1 VRAGLA
7 LEEISS
13 VAVPHEGGMKHLTTM
28 GLLDSLGWNRER
40 VKHLRF
46 PSGDGA
52 IIRAVAISNRLVMRF
67 PALIFLLAVC
77 CALASGCSEGVTRRT
92 AATVFFVNGTVVF
105 GTAKQNNF
113 QPVTRESRI
122 HDGDI
127 VRTSDGALLD
137 LGLIPPALAQMSSNS
152 EIELEELR
160 ISKDGNQTDGG
171 MRSRT
176 ARVRLNRGKITVLFS
191 RRDKIGSLFAISAP
205 LVTITADSDCLFCV
219 ESDGKTTRLTCV
231 GGKVYASRSAQPPVA
246 IGAGYFQQ
254 WPSDRPEPIAAADD
268 AAAQIDTVDSLEIG
282 NQLRELQSSW
292 QNQHPF

>member
-1 VRAGLA
+1 
-7 LEEISS
+7 
-13 VAVPHEGGMKHLTTM
+13 
-28 GLLDSLGWNRER
+28 
-40 VKHLRF
+40 
-46 PSGDGA
+46 
-52 IIRAVAISNRLVMRF
+52 MRF

-77 CALASGCSEGVTRRT
+77 CGLTSGCSEGVTRRT
-92 AATVFFVNGTVVF
+92 AATVFSVKGTVVF
-105 GTAKQNNF
+105 GMAEQNNF

-137 LGLIPPALAQMSSNS
+137 LGLIPAALAQMSSNS

-176 ARVRLNRGKITVLFS
+176 ARLRLNRGKITVLFS
-191 RRDKIGSLFAISAP
+191 RRDKIGSLFAIGAP

-219 ESDGKTTRLTCV
+219 ESDGTTTRLTCV

-254 WPSDRPEPIAAADD
+254 WPSGRLEPIAAADD
-268 AAAQIDTVDSLEIG
+268 AAAQIDIMDSLEIG
-282 NQLRELQSSW
+282 NQLRELQSGW
-292 QNQHPF
+292 QNQRPL